1 MTGRLQPAVL
11 IGILLCWLLLQS
23 GIAQSAGKLA
33 SQSGQPITITTG
45 QRGLSQNDS
54 DAESAQAEDELQK
67 GTALTRK
74 GNFSEAIPHLMAA
87 RGKVSNEY
95 AASFNLGLCYV
106 GTGQYQQAIQ
116 LLNDL
121 RREGH
126 NLADVENLL
135 AQAYIGN
142 GQSADAF
149 TAFENAAAI
158 TPQSEKLYLL
168 VADACT
174 EHEDFALGLKI
185 VDLGLQNLP
194 QSARLHYQRG
204 MLLSQLDQFDRA
216 KAEFELANKQGQGS
230 DIGYIA
236 AAQEALLSGDITN
249 VEKIARD
256 GISKGFDNPILL
268 TIFGQAL
275 IRSGVVPG
283 EPEFNE
289 AQTALEKAVSKRPN
303 DASAQISLGQI
314 YLSASRLYDAI
325 MHLERA
331 REMQPNQPSVYAIL
345 AKAYQRRGDSERAQQ
360 ALAML
365 EKMNEA
371 QVEKIRST
379 PGERKMSYG
388 GGDMSTQELPHQ

>member
-23 GIAQSAGKLA
+23 GITQSAGKLA
-33 SQSGQPITITTG
+33 SQSGQPTAITTV
-45 QRGLSQNDS
+45 QRGSSPNDS
-54 DAESAQAEDELQK
+54 HAESSQAEDELQK

-74 GNFSEAIPHLMAA
+74 GNFSEAIPHLLAA

-106 GTGQYQQAIQ
+106 GTGQYKQAIQ

-168 VADACT
+168 VADACK
-174 EHEDFALGLKI
+174 EHEDFALGLKV

-194 QSARLHYQRG
+194 QSMRLHYQRG

-216 KAEFELANKQGQGS
+216 KAEFELASKQGQGS

-236 AAQEALLSGDITN
+236 AAQEELLSGDITN
-249 VEKIARD
+249 VVKIARD

-268 TIFGQAL
+268 TILGQAL
-275 IRSGVVPG
+275 IRSGVAPG

-289 AQTALEKAVSKRPN
+289 AQTVLEKAVSKRPN

-314 YLSASRLYDAI
+314 YLSAGRLDDAI
-325 MHLERA
+325 NRLERA

-345 AKAYQRRGDSERAQQ
+345 AKAYQRRGDSDRAQQ
-360 ALAML
+360 ALAVL

-371 QVEKIRST
+371 QAEKIRST

-388 GGDMSTQELPHQ
+388 GGDTDVQQLPHQ